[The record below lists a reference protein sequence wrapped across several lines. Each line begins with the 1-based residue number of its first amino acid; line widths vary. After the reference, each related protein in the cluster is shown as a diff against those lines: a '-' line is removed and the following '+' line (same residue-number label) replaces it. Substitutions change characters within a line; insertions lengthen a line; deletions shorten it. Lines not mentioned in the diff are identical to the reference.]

1 MTAGPAPALVLAAT
15 SPTGPSS
22 TAMAAALTA
31 FVAVFVAELPDKTM
45 MATLVLTTRFRR
57 PFAVWCGVAAAFA
70 VHVAV
75 AIALG
80 SLIARLPTRPVNAA
94 VAVLFA
100 VGAVVLWRS
109 ADDDEADEDVGEAHG
124 FGGIAL
130 RSFGLILVAE
140 FGDLTQLTT
149 AGLAARTGLPLAVG
163 VGALLAL
170 WTVAA
175 IGATVGQQLTR
186 WLPVHT
192 VRRVA
197 AVIFALLAVWTALEA
212 VRG

>member
-1 MTAGPAPALVLAAT
+1 MTGAIAAA
-15 SPTGPSS
+15 SGD
-22 TAMAAALTA
+22 TATAAALAA
-31 FVAVFVAELPDKTM
+31 FVAVFLAELPDKTM

-70 VHVAV
+70 VHVTLAV
-75 AIALG
+75 LLG
-80 SLIARLPTRPVNAA
+80 KLISRLPTRPVSAA

-100 VGAVVLWRS
+100 VGAVMLWR
-109 ADDDEADEDVGEAHG
+109 ADDEEDEEDVGEAHG

-149 AGLAARTGLPLAVG
+149 AGLAASTGQALAVAL
-163 VGALLAL
+163 GALLAL

-175 IGATVGQQLTR
+175 IGATAGQQLLR
-186 WLPVHT
+186 WLPVHL

-197 AVIFALLAVWTALEA
+197 AVIFGLLALWSAVEA

>member
-1 MTAGPAPALVLAAT
+1 V
-15 SPTGPSS
+15 TGP
-22 TAMAAALTA
+22 TAAAA
-31 FVAVFVAELPDKTM
+31 AVTTFLVVFPAELPDKTM

-57 PFAVWCGVAAAFA
+57 PFAVWCGVAAAFT
-70 VHVAV
+70 VHVTLAV
-75 AIALG
+75 ALG
-80 SLIARLPTRPVNAA
+80 KLVSELPSRPVDAV

-109 ADDDEADEDVGEAHG
+109 ADDEEEPDEEVGEAHG
-124 FGGIAL
+124 FGGIAA
-130 RSFGLILVAE
+130 RSFALILVAE

-149 AGLAARTGLPLAVG
+149 AGMAARTGQALGVA

-175 IGATVGQQLTR
+175 IAAVAGNQLVR
-186 WLPVHT
+186 VLPVHV

-197 AVIFALLAVWTALEA
+197 AVIFGALAVWTAVEA
-212 VRG
+212 IRG